1 MDVSA
6 LKNLWLNQL
15 LVSLIYLLAMT
26 RVSYGDHLREYV
38 HK

>member
-6 LKNLWLNQL
+6 FKNLWLNQL
-15 LVSLIYLLAMT
+15 LVSIIYLLAMAT
-26 RVSYGDHLREYV
+26 VSYGDHLREYV